1 KWEWIQKPLRREHP
15 IPNAIT
21 AFTDAG
27 RRQRKAAIVWK
38 QGEQWQQQI
47 LEAAPSDTLQ
57 TLELLAVIWAVTNL
71 TEPLNVVSD
80 SLYVVG
86 VASRIE
92 DATIKEV
99 HNQRL
104 YELFL

>member
-1 KWEWIQKPLRREHP
+1 SWIQKPLREEKP

-21 AFTDAG
+21 AFIDVG
-27 RRQRKAAIVWK
+27 RRLRKAAVVWK
-38 QGEQWQQQI
+38 QGEQWYQQT
-47 LEAAPSDTLQ
+47 LEATPEDNLQ

-71 TEPLNVVSD
+71 LEPLNVVSD

-86 VASRIE
+86 VVSRIE
-92 DATIKEV
+92 DAAIKEV
-99 HNQRL
+99 QNQRL

>member
-1 KWEWIQKPLRREHP
+1 EWSWIEKPLREEKP
-15 IPNAIT
+15 IADAIT

-27 RRQRKAAIVWK
+27 KRSRKAAVVWK
-38 QGEQWQQQI
+38 QEGEWNQHI
-47 LEAAPSDTLQ
+47 LEAAPEDTLQ
-57 TLELLAVIWAVTNL
+57 TLELLAVLWAVTNL
-71 TEPLNVVSD
+71 SKPLNVISD

-86 VASRIE
+86 VVQRIE

-99 HNQRL
+99 QNQRL